1 MNVLETTRLSL
12 REIKV
17 SDAQFILA
25 LLNSQGWLEYIG
37 DRKVYSIPD
46 AEIYIKKY
54 YIPSY
59 EKNGYGS
66 YIVTLK
72 ENDSAIGA
80 CGLYKR
86 DNLEFPDI
94 GFAFLPD
101 FIGKGYGYES
111 AKGVLDYAFT
121 TLRLQKILGFTLKE
135 NIASIKLL
143 EKLGLK
149 EIGTYEYDRMEED
162 LLLFST

>member
-1 MNVLETTRLSL
+1 MNVLETERLAL
-12 REIKV
+12 RKIEV
-17 SDAQFILA
+17 SDAPFMLK

-37 DRKVYSIPD
+37 DRKVHSVVD
-46 AEIYIKKY
+46 AEIFIEKY

-59 EKNGYGS
+59 TQNGYGS
-66 YIVTLK
+66 YLVSLK
-72 ENDSAIGA
+72 ESSIAIGA

-86 DNLEFPDI
+86 EDLDNPDI

-101 FIGKGYGYES
+101 YIGKGYGYES
-111 AKGVLDYAFT
+111 AKAVLDFAFS
-121 TLRLQKILGFTLKE
+121 TLQLHKILGFTVKE

-149 EIGTYEYDRMEED
+149 EIGTYDYDSKEEY